1 MHRKFSANQFFQAAQ
16 RQFSRAITCPWK
28 TTRTQMLLQY
38 ILQSVAVE
46 AIRTDDA
53 PVMYCMSH
61 LP

>member
-28 TTRTQMLLQY
+28 TTRIQVLLQY

-46 AIRTDDA
+46 AIRTDD
-53 PVMYCMSH
+53 
-61 LP
+61 